1 MQVFAQCNQWQ
12 CSSQQTVT
20 KKSRGLISA
29 VIIKG
34 NKSEEKAIYFD
45 EKITTYQGNS
55 ILVLSLLKS
64 QIMHTDELVLN
75 PRGCSYQKIQPRK
88 KFLIIQYIDK
98 KPLSYRYYKDLIQIL
113 SRAVEKKDADTS
125 TDRRITRTRST
136 GDGTSDPDD
145 VKSELFV
152 SDDSE
157 IEPVVKKRKDSAF
170 DSIMLELKL
179 MYENKTK
186 RAAITLKKI
195 FDSNTVSISEEN
207 NVLHIEDELQ
217 GVKVTNFLY
226 NLQQPTKKI
235 DVQKYSK
242 ILSELD
248 IAAHLVYNTHAKKVL
263 DEFYS
268 EEEEEQPTRK
278 QKKQQQQQKQP
289 RGRSETKEKST
300 KPKVNESKKKTD
312 KDTSRKDLVFYR

>member
-1 MQVFAQCNQWQ
+1 MRVFAQCNQWQ

-64 QIMHTDELVLN
+64 QIMHTKEFVLIPKRMFISKN
-75 PRGCSYQKIQPRK
+75 PTKEEIFDNPIYQQKATQ
-88 KFLIIQYIDK
+88 
-98 KPLSYRYYKDLIQIL
+98 LSLLQ
-113 SRAVEKKDADTS
+113 SSNPNFEQSSGKKDADIS
-125 TDRRITRTRST
+125 TDTRIIRTMST

-179 MYENKTK
+179 MDENKTK
-186 RAAITLKKI
+186 IAAIILKKF

-207 NVLHIEDELQ
+207 NVLHIEDEPQ

-235 DVQKYSK
+235 DEQKYSK

-278 QKKQQQQQKQP
+278 QKKQQQKQP
-289 RGRSETKEKST
+289 RGRFETKEKSA
-300 KPKVNESKKKTD
+300 KPKVDESKKKTD
-312 KDTSRKDLVFYR
+312 EDTSRKDWDFYR

>member
-1 MQVFAQCNQWQ
+1 MRVFAQCNQWQ
-12 CSSQQTVT
+12 CSSQQTVN

-64 QIMHTDELVLN
+64 QIMHTEEFVLIPKRMFISKN
-75 PRGCSYQKIQPRK
+75 PTKEEIFDNPIFQQKATQ
-88 KFLIIQYIDK
+88 
-98 KPLSYRYYKDLIQIL
+98 LSLLQRSNPNFEQ
-113 SRAVEKKDADTS
+113 SSGKKDADTS

-157 IEPVVKKRKDSAF
+157 IEPVVKKRKVSAF

-179 MYENKTK
+179 MDENKTK
-186 RAAITLKKI
+186 RAAIILKKI

-207 NVLHIEDELQ
+207 NVLHIEDEPQ

-278 QKKQQQQQKQP
+278 QKKQQQKQP
-289 RGRSETKEKST
+289 RGRSETKEKSA
-300 KPKVNESKKKTD
+300 KPIVDESKKKTD
-312 KDTSRKDLVFYR
+312 EDTSRKDWAFYR